1 MSQNTVKNQQIN
13 FNNFYRCVTNS
24 FKILF
29 GTFKINL
36 QSLEGICTPGTY
48 CKNTLWI
55 NTLSEKFG
63 SLEKFQIFGKISYCT
78 EMFRGNGIQKYD
90 FQTDEQTEGRTDM
103 GRC

>member
-13 FNNFYRCVTNS
+13 FNNFDRTVTNS

-29 GTFKINL
+29 WTLKINL
-36 QSLEGICTPGTY
+36 QSLEDICTSGTF

-78 EMFRGNGIQKYD
+78 EMLRGNGIQKYD
-90 FQTDEQTEGRTDM
+90 FQTDGRTDM